1 MKILLSAYACEPN
14 KGSEPEVGWK
24 WATTLSKLGHDVH
37 VLTRSNNKQIIEEY
51 LSKNRIDRL
60 NFVYFDFPNWILKI
74 IKGESNPNSYLY
86 FLLWQ
91 LGVFFK
97 SKKLVNDINFDF
109 IHHVTFVSLRFPSFL
124 CLLNIPFIFGPIS
137 GGDRIPDQLKKNF
150 SFASKFKEFLRD
162 LSNKYIKFSP
172 LMNLTFSNSFKIF
185 VNSEATKKLIPS
197 KYHFKTEELLAIGTD
212 YFPTTLNNNGK
223 NNVKFSICYAG
234 NLLNL
239 KGLLIAIKTFKQ
251 VKKINDNAIFT
262 VIGTGPLES
271 KLKELAKEYLIEDS
285 IIWLGKINREKLFNI
300 FKVSDLMLIP
310 SLRDSGGFVILE
322 AMTCGLPVATLN
334 IGGPGKIVNN
344 ECGINI
350 NASNKNEDQI
360 VNELSSQIN
369 DLIKDNEKLKYK
381 KIKSLERAK
390 DFNWKDKVSK
400 VYNFNQI

>member
-1 MKILLSAYACEPN
+1 
-14 KGSEPEVGWK
+14 
-24 WATTLSKLGHDVH
+24 
-37 VLTRSNNKQIIEEY
+37 
-51 LSKNRIDRL
+51 
-60 NFVYFDFPNWILKI
+60 
-74 IKGESNPNSYLY
+74 
-86 FLLWQ
+86 
-91 LGVFFK
+91 
-97 SKKLVNDINFDF
+97 
-109 IHHVTFVSLRFPSFL
+109 
-124 CLLNIPFIFGPIS
+124 
-137 GGDRIPDQLKKNF
+137 
-150 SFASKFKEFLRD
+150 
-162 LSNKYIKFSP
+162 
-172 LMNLTFSNSFKIF
+172 
-185 VNSEATKKLIPS
+185 
-197 KYHFKTEELLAIGTD
+197 LAIGTD
-212 YFPTTLNNNGK
+212 YFPITLNDNVK

-322 AMTCGLPVATLN
+322 AMSCGLPVATLN

-344 ECGINI
+344 ECGIKI

-390 DFNWKDKVSK
+390 DFNW
-400 VYNFNQI
+400 